1 MPCDMSPARLELL
14 QVLLDLRNNGLVGN
28 IRIIREKITF
38 LFLLR
43 VRVRGLQ
50 RHQMGSS
57 YLFSTM

>member
-28 IRIIREKITF
+28 IRIIREKIVF

-43 VRVRGLQ
+43 VRVRRLQ